1 VVGDLTAEYYEQ
13 RASVEG
19 TLLISEA
26 TIIAKRAGG
35 IPNVPGIYSQE
46 QIAAWKKII
55 DRVHAKGS
63 KIFIQLWAQGRTANP
78 QYMKSIGEELVSA
91 SDVPMTEDG
100 PKPRPLTKDEIKEYI
115 VDFAQAAKNAISAG
129 ADGVEIHGANG
140 YLIDQFLRQSTNKR
154 TDEYGGSVT
163 NRARFG
169 LQVVDAVIDAVGA
182 DRTAIR
188 FSPWGT
194 FQGIDYGISPISQFS
209 HVFEELESR
218 RRDGKGLAYIHLVE
232 PRTDAT
238 ADVRSKEGAS
248 NAFIDAIWKG
258 VVVRA
263 GSMRT
268 VANEAADENNR
279 TIVAIARD
287 FVSNPDLPYRLAHGL
302 ELSPYDRDTF
312 YANTSEGYTT
322 YPFAK
327 GFKAGPL
334 VFA

>member
-1 VVGDLTAEYYEQ
+1 MATEEVRARQNRRSATFIEVSKSLTGD
-13 RASVEG
+13 
-19 TLLISEA
+19 
-26 TIIAKRAGG
+26 
-35 IPNVPGIYSQE
+35 
-46 QIAAWKKII
+46 
-55 DRVHAKGS
+55 
-63 KIFIQLWAQGRTANP
+63 
-78 QYMKSIGEELVSA
+78 ELRNLR
-91 SDVPMTEDG
+91 D
-100 PKPRPLTKDEIKEYI
+100 
-115 VDFAQAAKNAISAG
+115 QAAMPAR
-129 ADGVEIHGANG
+129 
-140 YLIDQFLRQSTNKR
+140 LRNNCYQPS
-154 TDEYGGSVT
+154 SIC
-163 NRARFG
+163 RFG
-169 LQVVDAVIDAVGA
+169 LQVVDAVIDAVGT

-194 FQGIDYGISPISQFS
+194 FQGIEYGISPILQFS
-209 HVFEELESR
+209 HVFAELESR
-218 RRDGKGLAYIHLVE
+218 RRDSKGLAYVHLVE

-268 VANEAADENNR
+268 VAKEAADENNR